1 MINKFSHFNFK
12 IVSIAIDILALRNVH
27 WKMTDNIDRQISV
40 GFDIELACN
49 NAEK

>member
-27 WKMTDNIDRQISV
+27 WKMTENTGRQISM
-40 GFDIELACN
+40 GFNIELAI
-49 NAEK
+49 ED